1 MKNITSING
10 ITITAQEDL
19 DGHVKNSAA
28 HVTEEERT
36 EWNAAPPVSAGGIL
50 IAPQE
55 DLDEHVNDAVVHI
68 TEEEREEW
76 NAKTTVNAK
85 GILIAT
91 QEGLDG
97 HAGNTT
103 VHITEEERAGWDAK
117 PGTEEITQLDQRI
130 NEQEDRFFERMGPDG
145 NELEIRS
152 TDFYI
157 RTKDAGELK
166 RERGIRIR
174 TFDNYT
180 RLETLSNTLLFI
192 QGSAQA
198 SQFYASADLM
208 GGKIGNEVAFRVN
221 GTSATFSCPAS
232 FRERVDLQKGFVAV
246 GECIIPD
253 PVSPSSPVPKS
264 YLDALEKRVAALEQA
279 SLEAI

>member
-55 DLDEHVNDAVVHI
+55 ELDEHVNDAVVHI

-76 NAKTTVNAK
+76 NAKTTVNAR

-97 HAGNTT
+97 HASNTT

-117 PGTEEITQLDQRI
+117 PGTEEITQLEQRI
-130 NEQEDRFFERMGPDG
+130 NELEEKGENTWMKCLVYEKGNPPAEWPERTLCLGVV
-145 NELEIRS
+145 
-152 TDFYI
+152 Y
-157 RTKDAGELK
+157 
-166 RERGIRIR
+166 
-174 TFDNYT
+174 
-180 RLETLSNTLLFI
+180 ETN
-192 QGSAQA
+192 
-198 SQFYASADLM
+198 
-208 GGKIGNEVAFRVN
+208 
-221 GTSATFSCPAS
+221 
-232 FRERVDLQKGFVAV
+232 
-246 GECIIPD
+246 
-253 PVSPSSPVPKS
+253 
-264 YLDALEKRVAALEQA
+264 
-279 SLEAI
+279 